1 MATASDNPRKPR
13 VLTFSYDHGGEART
27 ACLEVTASGDL
38 QVVKCANRH
47 QVGAGLGTAIKAAVS
62 AVGVKPCGGCER
74 RAAQL
79 DAATPG
85 WVAEL
90 FGRLRRVFL

>member
-1 MATASDNPRKPR
+1 MATPKHHHRRAR

-38 QVVKCANRH
+38 RVVKCAKRH
-47 QVGAGLGTAIKAAVS
+47 QAGAGLGTAIKAAVS